1 MFPMHTSEL
10 EIYQA
15 SILVIDDS
23 STALSKMKRILM
35 EEGFVNIHTCQ
46 DPENSVRVFED
57 LQPDLVILDY
67 NMPSMNGQD
76 VLDELYENN
85 EDDKINVLFW
95 TALSEKS
102 LVTEV
107 LNNGAK
113 DVLGKNDTSD
123 QEVIYRVRNQI
134 ESYLTREKL
143 RCYNEKLNEEVK
155 KRALELQQ
163 TSMETIERLVKTA
176 EFRDNETAGHI
187 ERIGLLAR
195 RLADLLGLDQSTS
208 DALLYGAPMHDIG
221 KMGVPDEILFKPDSL
236 NDEEWEEMKKHSV
249 YGARILSGSDRKF
262 IQVGE
267 NIARYHHEYWNGDGY
282 PYGLEETKIPLE
294 ARVTAVCDV
303 FDAVLS
309 DRPYKEPWSENRA
322 VDLIKEEKGEQFDPD
337 IAECFLENAD
347 EMIAIRNEYDHEE
360 DDFKKPE
367 NPGDDRIF
375 AEAAVANGAQVETC

>member
-1 MFPMHTSEL
+1 MHTSEL

-15 SILVIDDS
+15 SILIVDDS

-46 DPENSVRVFED
+46 DPKKSVRVFED

-123 QEVIYRVRNQI
+123 QEIIYRVRNQI

-155 KRALELQQ
+155 KRALELQR

-187 ERIGLLAR
+187 ERIGLLAN
-195 RLADLLGLDQSTS
+195 RLAELLGLDQSIS
-208 DALLYGAPMHDIG
+208 NALLYGAPMHDIG

-267 NIARYHHEYWNGDGY
+267 NIARYHHEYWNGEGY
-282 PYGLEETKIPLE
+282 PEGLQETKIPLE

-309 DRPYKEPWSENRA
+309 DRPYKDPWSEDRA

-347 EMIAIRNEYDHEE
+347 EMISIRNEYDHEE

-367 NPGDDRIF
+367 NPGDDRIYTD
-375 AEAAVANGAQVETC
+375 VSLANGAQVETC